1 MSVESEV
8 SLDGTKL
15 TITVRGRFDFGSHQ
29 AFRDAYERFYK
40 VPEIYVVDLKE
51 TTYMDSSALGMLLLL
66 RDHAGG
72 DNAEVQ
78 VVNANSDVRKILA
91 LTVLI
96 AEDSAADLLL
106 LSTIVRR
113 QGHQVLTASNG
124 QEAVDVFT
132 RERPQLVLMDALMPV
147 MDGFEAARQ
156 IKQRAGE
163 ALVPIIFLTS
173 LRESEALAQCLD
185 AGGDDFL
192 AKPYNQ
198 VILAAKINAMDRLRR
213 LQATVLQ
220 QRDLIARHHDYL
232 LQEQRVAK
240 AVFDKVAHSGCIN
253 AAPNIRYVQSPYAL
267 FNGDL
272 LLAAY
277 TPSGDMH
284 VLLGD
289 FTGHGLP
296 AAVGAMPLA
305 EVFYG
310 MTAKGYGL
318 AQTLREMNA
327 KLKRILP
334 VDMFCCATLLCLSAQ
349 RRVVEVWNGGMP
361 DGYVHDVTT
370 GKRTPLVSRHL
381 PLGVLAAEAFDDR
394 TEVWPM
400 ALGDRVFLLSDG
412 VLDTADAHEQ
422 LFGAERLQQVFAAN
436 REPDRLFEEIEQALA
451 GFRGEVRDDISMVE
465 ISLQADEPL
474 RSSSVV
480 YSDSGQSSPLDWS
493 VSFEFRAETLKS
505 YNPLPYLLQL
515 LLEIHGLREQSGAL
529 YSVMAELYSNA
540 LEHGVLGLDSRLK
553 RDAQGFAA
561 YYRERNERLARL
573 DSGYVRV
580 HLDVVPT
587 GEGGCLTLRIEDSGA
602 GFDVDKVLARPLDV
616 DRLSGRGLSLVRQL
630 SSDVGWSDGGR
641 CVCVEFSWKA
651 LA

>member
-1 MSVESEV
+1 MS
-8 SLDGTKL
+8 G
-15 TITVRGRFDFGSHQ
+15 
-29 AFRDAYERFYK
+29 
-40 VPEIYVVDLKE
+40 
-51 TTYMDSSALGMLLLL
+51 
-66 RDHAGG
+66 
-72 DNAEVQ
+72 
-78 VVNANSDVRKILA
+78 LA
-91 LTVLI
+91 PVIEPLTVLI
-96 AEDSAADLLL
+96 AEDSATDLLL

-124 QEAVDVFT
+124 LDAVQVFT

-147 MDGFEAARQ
+147 MDGFEAACQ
-156 IKQRAGE
+156 IKQLAGE
-163 ALVPIIFLTS
+163 TLVPVIFLTS
-173 LRESEALAQCLD
+173 LRESSALAQCLD
-185 AGGDDFL
+185 AGGDDFM
-192 AKPYNQ
+192 AKPYNPL
-198 VILAAKINAMDRLRR
+198 ILAAKINAMDRLRR

-232 LQEQRVAK
+232 LHEQRVAK

-253 AAPNIRYVQSPYAL
+253 AAPNIRYLQSPYAL

-318 AQTLREMNA
+318 AQILREMNV

-334 VDMFCCATLLCLSAQ
+334 VDMFCCATLLCLSTQ

-361 DGYVHDVTT
+361 EGYVHEVAS
-370 GKRTPLVSRHL
+370 GKRTPLVPRHL
-381 PLGVLAAEAFDDR
+381 PLGVLSAEAFDDC

-412 VLDTADAHEQ
+412 VLDTADSNDQ
-422 LFGAERLQQVFAAN
+422 LFGVERLHQVFAAN
-436 REPDRLFEEIEQALA
+436 REPDLLFAEIEQALA
-451 GFRGEVRDDISMVE
+451 GFRGEARDDVSMVE
-465 ISLQADEPL
+465 ITLQA
-474 RSSSVV
+474 
-480 YSDSGQSSPLDWS
+480 GQSLRATGPLYTDSSQSCPLDWS
-493 VSFEFRAETLKS
+493 VSFEFRAETLKR

-515 LLEIHGLREQSGAL
+515 LLEIHGLRERSGAL

-553 RDAQGFAA
+553 RDVHGFAD
-561 YYRERNERLARL
+561 YYRQRNERLAQL
-573 DSGYVRV
+573 SSGYVRV
-580 HLDVVPT
+580 HVQVVPT
-587 GEGGCLTLRIEDSGA
+587 ATGGQMSLRIEDSGA
-602 GFDVDKVLARPLDV
+602 GFDVEQVLARPLEV
-616 DRLSGRGLSLVRQL
+616 DRLSGRGLNLVRQL
-630 SSDVGWSDGGR
+630 SGDVHWSDGGR
-641 CVCVEFSWKA
+641 SVCVEFSWQA
-651 LA
+651 QA

>member
-1 MSVESEV
+1 MSTRA
-8 SLDGTKL
+8 LDT
-15 TITVRGRFDFGSHQ
+15 
-29 AFRDAYERFYK
+29 
-40 VPEIYVVDLKE
+40 
-51 TTYMDSSALGMLLLL
+51 
-66 RDHAGG
+66 
-72 DNAEVQ
+72 
-78 VVNANSDVRKILA
+78 

-96 AEDSAADLLL
+96 AEDSATDLLL

-113 QGHQVLTASNG
+113 QGHHVLTASNG
-124 QEAVDVFT
+124 AEAVQVFA
-132 RERPQLVLMDALMPV
+132 RDRPQLVLMDALMPV

-156 IKQRAGE
+156 IKQLAGE

-173 LRESEALAQCLD
+173 LRESEALARCLD

-213 LQATVLQ
+213 LQATVLE

-232 LQEQRVAK
+232 LHEQRVAK

-253 AAPNIRYVQSPYAL
+253 AAPNIRYLQSPYAL

-334 VDMFCCATLLCLSAQ
+334 VDMFCCATLLCLSVQ
-349 RRVVEVWNGGMP
+349 RRVVEVWNGGLP
-361 DGYVHDVTT
+361 DGYVHEVAT
-370 GKRTPLVSRHL
+370 GRRTPLVSRHL
-381 PLGVLAAEAFDDR
+381 PLGVLAPEVFDDG

-412 VLDTADAHEQ
+412 VIDTADASEQ
-422 LFGAERLQQVFAAN
+422 LFGVERLLEVFAAN
-436 REPDRLFEEIEQALA
+436 REPERLFEEIEQALA
-451 GFRGEVRDDISMVE
+451 GFRGQVRDDVSLVE
-465 ISLQADEPL
+465 ISLLPGQVL
-474 RSSSVV
+474 HSSTMQ
-480 YSDSGQSSPLDWS
+480 YTDSGQSCPLDWS
-493 VSFEFRAETLKS
+493 VSFEFRAETLKR

-515 LLEIHGLREQSGAL
+515 LLEIHGLRGQSGAL

-540 LEHGVLGLDSRLK
+540 LEHGVLGLDSQLK
-553 RDAQGFAA
+553 RDVQGFAR
-561 YYRERNERLARL
+561 YYRLRSERLDQL
-573 DSGYVRV
+573 NSGYVRIHV
-580 HLDVVPT
+580 DVLPT
-587 GEGGCLTLRIEDSGA
+587 EVGGRLSLRIEDSGP
-602 GFDVDKVLARPLDV
+602 GFDVEAMLARPLDI
-616 DRLSGRGLSLVRQL
+616 DRLSGRGLNLVRQL
-630 SSDVGWSDGGR
+630 SSDVRWTDGGR
-641 CVCVEFSWKA
+641 SVCVEFCWVA

>member
-1 MSVESEV
+1 MSALAPVLEA
-8 SLDGTKL
+8 L
-15 TITVRGRFDFGSHQ
+15 TI
-29 AFRDAYERFYK
+29 
-40 VPEIYVVDLKE
+40 
-51 TTYMDSSALGMLLLL
+51 
-66 RDHAGG
+66 
-72 DNAEVQ
+72 
-78 VVNANSDVRKILA
+78 
-91 LTVLI
+91 LI
-96 AEDSAADLLL
+96 AEDSAADRLLL
-106 LSTIVRR
+106 ASIIRR
-113 QGHQVLTASNG
+113 QGHQVLTVSNG
-124 QEAVDVFT
+124 AEAIEVFA

-156 IKQRAGE
+156 IKQLAGE

-192 AKPYNQ
+192 PKPYNPL
-198 VILAAKINAMDRLRR
+198 ILAAKINAMDRLRR

-220 QRDLIARHHDYL
+220 QRDLIAKHHEHL
-232 LQEQRVAK
+232 MHEQRAAK

-253 AAPNIRYVQSPYAL
+253 AAPNIRYLQSPYAL

-296 AAVGAMPLA
+296 AAIGAMPLA

-318 AQTLREMNA
+318 TQTLREMNA

-349 RRVVEVWNGGMP
+349 RRAVEVWNGGMP
-361 DGYVHDVTT
+361 EGYVHEVAT
-370 GKRTPLVSRHL
+370 GRRTPLMSRHL
-381 PLGVLAAEAFDDR
+381 PLGVLSAEAFDDS

-412 VLDTADAHEQ
+412 VLDTADANDQ

-436 REPDRLFEEIEQALA
+436 REPDRLFEDIEQALA
-451 GFRGEVRDDISMVE
+451 AFRGQARDDVSMVE
-465 ISLQADEPL
+465 ITLQAGQPL
-474 RSSSVV
+474 RAAEPM
-480 YSDSGQSSPLDWS
+480 YADSGQSCPLDWS
-493 VSFEFRAETLKS
+493 VSFEFRAQTLRT

-553 RDAQGFAA
+553 RDAQGFAQ
-561 YYRERNERLARL
+561 YYRQRHERLAQL

-580 HLDVVPT
+580 HMQVVPT
-587 GEGGCLTLRIEDSGA
+587 DKGGKLTLRLEDSGQ
-602 GFDVDKVLARPLDV
+602 GFDVEQELARPVDI

-630 SSDVGWSDGGR
+630 SSAVGWSDGGR
-641 CVCVEFSWKA
+641 TVYVEFCWAA

>member
-1 MSVESEV
+1 MSALAPVLEA
-8 SLDGTKL
+8 L
-15 TITVRGRFDFGSHQ
+15 TI
-29 AFRDAYERFYK
+29 
-40 VPEIYVVDLKE
+40 
-51 TTYMDSSALGMLLLL
+51 
-66 RDHAGG
+66 
-72 DNAEVQ
+72 
-78 VVNANSDVRKILA
+78 
-91 LTVLI
+91 LI
-96 AEDSAADLLL
+96 AEDSAADRLLL
-106 LSTIVRR
+106 ASIIRR
-113 QGHQVLTASNG
+113 QGHQVLTVSNG
-124 QEAVDVFT
+124 AEAIEVFA

-156 IKQRAGE
+156 IKQLAGE

-192 AKPYNQ
+192 PKPYNPL
-198 VILAAKINAMDRLRR
+198 ILAAKINAMDRLRR

-220 QRDLIARHHDYL
+220 QRDLIAKHHEHL
-232 LQEQRVAK
+232 MHEQRAAK

-253 AAPNIRYVQSPYAL
+253 AAPNIRYLQSPYAL

-284 VLLGD
+284 VMLGD

-296 AAVGAMPLA
+296 AAIGAMPLA

-310 MTAKGYGL
+310 MTAKGHGL
-318 AQTLREMNA
+318 TQTLREMNA

-349 RRVVEVWNGGMP
+349 RRAVEVWNGGMP
-361 DGYVHDVTT
+361 EGYVHEVAT
-370 GKRTPLVSRHL
+370 GRRTPLMSRHL
-381 PLGVLAAEAFDDR
+381 PLGVLSAEAFDDS

-412 VLDTADAHEQ
+412 VLDTADANDQ

-436 REPDRLFEEIEQALA
+436 REPDRLFEDIEQALA
-451 GFRGEVRDDISMVE
+451 AFRGQARDDVSMVE
-465 ISLQADEPL
+465 ITLQAGQPL
-474 RSSSVV
+474 RASEPM
-480 YSDSGQSSPLDWS
+480 YADSGRSCPLDWS
-493 VSFEFRAETLKS
+493 VSFEFRAQTLRT

-515 LLEIHGLREQSGAL
+515 LLEIHGLRAQSGAL

-553 RDAQGFAA
+553 RDAQGFAQ
-561 YYRERNERLARL
+561 YYRQRHERLAQL

-580 HLDVVPT
+580 HVQVVPT
-587 GEGGCLTLRIEDSGA
+587 DKGGKLTLRLEDSGQ
-602 GFDVDKVLARPLDV
+602 GFDVEQELARPVDI

-630 SSDVGWSDGGR
+630 SSAVGWFDGGR
-641 CVCVEFSWKA
+641 TVCVEFCWAA

>member
-1 MSVESEV
+1 MSALAPVLEA
-8 SLDGTKL
+8 L
-15 TITVRGRFDFGSHQ
+15 TI
-29 AFRDAYERFYK
+29 
-40 VPEIYVVDLKE
+40 
-51 TTYMDSSALGMLLLL
+51 
-66 RDHAGG
+66 
-72 DNAEVQ
+72 
-78 VVNANSDVRKILA
+78 
-91 LTVLI
+91 LI
-96 AEDSAADLLL
+96 AEDSAADRLLL
-106 LSTIVRR
+106 ASIIGR
-113 QGHQVLTASNG
+113 QGHQVLTVSNG
-124 QEAVDVFT
+124 AEAIEVFA

-156 IKQRAGE
+156 IKQLAGE

-192 AKPYNQ
+192 PKPYNPL
-198 VILAAKINAMDRLRR
+198 ILAAKINAMDRLRR

-220 QRDLIARHHDYL
+220 QRDLIAKHHEHL
-232 LQEQRVAK
+232 MHEQRAAK

-253 AAPNIRYVQSPYAL
+253 AAPNIRYLQSPYAL

-296 AAVGAMPLA
+296 AAIGAMPLA

-318 AQTLREMNA
+318 TQTLREMNA

-349 RRVVEVWNGGMP
+349 RRAVEVWNGGMP
-361 DGYVHDVTT
+361 EGYVHEVAT
-370 GKRTPLVSRHL
+370 GRRTPLMSRHL
-381 PLGVLAAEAFDDR
+381 PLGVLSAEAFDDS

-412 VLDTADAHEQ
+412 VLDTADANDQ

-436 REPDRLFEEIEQALA
+436 REPDRLFEDIEQALA
-451 GFRGEVRDDISMVE
+451 AFRGQARDDVSMVE
-465 ISLQADEPL
+465 ITLQAGQPL
-474 RSSSVV
+474 RAAEPM
-480 YSDSGQSSPLDWS
+480 YADSGQLCPLDWS
-493 VSFEFRAETLKS
+493 VSFEFRAQTLRT

-553 RDAQGFAA
+553 RDAQGFAQ
-561 YYRERNERLARL
+561 YYHQRHERLAQL

-580 HLDVVPT
+580 HVQVVPT
-587 GEGGCLTLRIEDSGA
+587 DKGGKLTLRLEDSGQ
-602 GFDVDKVLARPLDV
+602 GFDVEQELARPVDI

-630 SSDVGWSDGGR
+630 SSAVGWSDGGR
-641 CVCVEFSWKA
+641 SVCVEFCWEA